1 MINSISQLEKL
12 KTQQVKLAARI
23 QSLESRTK
31 IEERKKDTRRKIL
44 IGSYYLDQANQK
56 GKMGE
61 LKQCMENYL
70 KRNQDRKLFDLTEI
84 TEPTQGMVENK

>member
-31 IEERKKDTRRKIL
+31 MEERKKDTRRKIL
-44 IGSYYLDQANQK
+44 IGSYYLDQASHQ
-56 GKMGE
+56 GKMHE
-61 LKQCMENYL
+61 LKQCMESYL
-70 KRNQDRKLFDLTEI
+70 KRNQDRKLFDLPEI
-84 TEPTQGMVENK
+84 NEPIS